1 MKNRCSLLQRQSIS
15 SKLSDGTYAGFSLGA
30 NPTPALE
37 INTLERFFIK
47 ILIWK
52 NALAYYNARMSV
64 VN

>member
-1 MKNRCSLLQRQSIS
+1 MVHMQV
-15 SKLSDGTYAGFSLGA
+15 FPLGA